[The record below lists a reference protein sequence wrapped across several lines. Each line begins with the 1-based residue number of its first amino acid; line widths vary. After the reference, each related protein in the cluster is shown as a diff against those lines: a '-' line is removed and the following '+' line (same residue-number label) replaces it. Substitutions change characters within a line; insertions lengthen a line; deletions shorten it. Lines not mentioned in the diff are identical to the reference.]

1 MSLTAREWLLLPKE
15 EQEKRKDELSV
26 HECFLLRTELEY
38 VNFSEEKKCS
48 MTEKEKNSF
57 IHPPVYSKEKLEER
71 YRKQIQYF
79 KKWLRG
85 RAEMLMSNGKSQL

>member
-15 EQEKRKDELSV
+15 EQEKRKDELSA

-48 MTEKEKNSF
+48 MTEKEKKSF
-57 IHPPVYSKEKLEER
+57 IHPPVYSKEKLEEKR
-71 YRKQIQYF
+71 QEANSIFQKMIERS
-79 KKWLRG
+79 G
-85 RAEMLMSNGKSQL
+85 RNVDE